1 MAHDCDKLVAANSS
15 KRADPRA
22 GSHTI
27 EPRDQH
33 RRRDA
38 SDSTGQTADGHAW
51 REAQNN
57 NRASSI
63 DFMLSTLIE
72 LQRLKRLDR
81 TGWTLRGLP
90 NGTESV
96 AAHSFGVSVTAML
109 LADRCKARGV
119 SLDVEKVLRIALLH
133 DWAET
138 RVGDMPRTA
147 TLYFGSAARK
157 QAETAAFAD
166 IVNAVDADGS
176 YATLYNDYE
185 RRESTEARLV
195 KAADVLDLLI
205 QVLALERAGAR
216 GLDEFWEVA
225 DNPEFNL
232 EGAAEQIV
240 LELLQ
245 SILKARSELHPN
257 V

>member
-1 MAHDCDKLVAANSS
+1 
-15 KRADPRA
+15 
-22 GSHTI
+22 
-27 EPRDQH
+27 
-33 RRRDA
+33 
-38 SDSTGQTADGHAW
+38 
-51 REAQNN
+51 
-57 NRASSI
+57 
-63 DFMLSTLIE
+63 MLSTLIE

-96 AAHSFGVSVTAML
+96 AAHSFGVSVTAMF
-109 LADRCKARGV
+109 LADRCTAQGV
-119 SLDVEKVLRIALLH
+119 SVDVEKLLRIALLH

-147 TLYFGSAARK
+147 TLYFGSEARK

-166 IVNAVDADGS
+166 IVNSVDASGS
-176 YATLYNDYE
+176 YANLYNDYE
-185 RRESTEARLV
+185 RRQSLEARLV

-225 DNPEFNL
+225 EKPDFNL
-232 EGAAEQIV
+232 EGTAEQV
-240 LELLQ
+240 VQELLG
-245 SILKARSELHPN
+245 SILNARSELHRN

>member
-1 MAHDCDKLVAANSS
+1 
-15 KRADPRA
+15 
-22 GSHTI
+22 
-27 EPRDQH
+27 
-33 RRRDA
+33 
-38 SDSTGQTADGHAW
+38 
-51 REAQNN
+51 
-57 NRASSI
+57 
-63 DFMLSTLIE
+63 MLATLIE

-109 LADRCKARGV
+109 LADAFITHGIPV
-119 SLDVEKVLRIALLH
+119 NVEKVLRMALLH
-133 DWAET
+133 DWAEV

-147 TLYFGSAARK
+147 TQYFGVEARKDAESAAFSDLVREVDERK
-157 QAETAAFAD
+157 ETY
-166 IVNAVDADGS
+166 VH
-176 YATLYNDYE
+176 LYNDYE
-185 RRESTEARLV
+185 QRSSLEARLV

-205 QVLALERAGAR
+205 QVLAFERAGAC

-225 DNPEFNL
+225 EQPEFKL

-240 LELLQ
+240 QELLQ
-245 SILKARSELHPN
+245 SILNARSELHN

>member
-1 MAHDCDKLVAANSS
+1 
-15 KRADPRA
+15 
-22 GSHTI
+22 
-27 EPRDQH
+27 
-33 RRRDA
+33 
-38 SDSTGQTADGHAW
+38 
-51 REAQNN
+51 
-57 NRASSI
+57 
-63 DFMLSTLIE
+63 MLSTLIE

-96 AAHSFGVSVTAML
+96 AAHSFGVGVTAML
-109 LADRCKARGV
+109 LADKLTGQGIAV
-119 SLDVEKVLRIALLH
+119 DTEKILRIALLH
-133 DWAET
+133 DWAEV
-138 RVGDMPRTA
+138 RVGDMPRIA
-147 TLYFGSAARK
+147 TSYFGSDVRK

-166 IVNAVDADGS
+166 VVNDLEGRYVD
-176 YATLYNDYE
+176 LYDDYE
-185 RRESTEARLV
+185 RRDSLEARLV

-225 DNPEFNL
+225 ENPEFNL
-232 EGAAEQIV
+232 EDDAERIV

-245 SILKARSELHPN
+245 SILKARSELHLN